1 MRFDKVI
8 ELIAVMYAPDTI
20 GQEVATKT
28 ARTVYANE
36 FAVGS
41 AEFYDAGRNGLKA
54 ECQYQVRTVDYN
66 DETLLSVDGVEYT
79 IIRPARRGEWTTLTC
94 ERAVANGTVTS
105 VS

>member
-8 ELIAVMYAPDTI
+8 ELIAVTYASDAI

-28 ARTVYANE
+28 PRTVFANE

-41 AEFYDAGRNGLKA
+41 SEFYDAGRSGLKA
-54 ECQYQVRTVDYN
+54 ERQYQVRSVDYN
-66 DETLLSVDGVEYT
+66 DEALLAVDGVEYT

-94 ERAVANGTVTS
+94 ERAVANEAEAS

>member
-8 ELIAVMYAPDTI
+8 ELIAVTYASDAI

-28 ARTVYANE
+28 PRTVFANE
-36 FAVGS
+36 FA
-41 AEFYDAGRNGLKA
+41 AER
-54 ECQYQVRTVDYN
+54 QYQVRSVDYN
-66 DETLLSVDGVEYT
+66 DEALLAVDGVEYT

-94 ERAVANGTVTS
+94 ERAVANEAEAS